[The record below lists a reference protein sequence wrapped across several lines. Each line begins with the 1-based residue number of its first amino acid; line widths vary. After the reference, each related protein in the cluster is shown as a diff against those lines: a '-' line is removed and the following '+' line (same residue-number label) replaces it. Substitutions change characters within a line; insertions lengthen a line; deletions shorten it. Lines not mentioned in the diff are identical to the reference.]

1 MKRVGKNVGRD
12 LGEGRAINFGR
23 RFGLAIGAI
32 VGIGGLLMSL
42 SVNANASTNAKDEK
56 AIKDVENKIINATST
71 DEVMK
76 YYDVNEIDLY
86 DFVPPLQYKG
96 ATAVHGDLDNFF
108 NNAKDVKGNFV
119 ELVVVTDGKMG
130 MARSIQHF
138 TWTSADGK
146 AQEATLRVT
155 DVFHK
160 VDGKWKVIHS
170 HVSVPVD
177 PKTGQAQMNL
187 SS

>member
-1 MKRVGKNVGRD
+1 MKKDARR
-12 LGEGRAINFGR
+12 LGGT
-23 RFGLAIGAI
+23 IGAM
-32 VGIGGLLMSL
+32 VAMAGLVLSL
-42 SVNANASTNAKDEK
+42 SVSSNAIAAGSAKDKK
-56 AIKDVENKIINATST
+56 AIEDTEHKIIAATST

-76 YYDVNEIDLY
+76 YYDKNDIDLY
-86 DFVPPLQYKG
+86 DFVPPLQYEG

-119 ELVVVTDGKMG
+119 VLVVETGGTMG

-138 TWTSADGK
+138 TWTGADGK

>member
-1 MKRVGKNVGRD
+1 MKKDSRR
-12 LGEGRAINFGR
+12 LGGT
-23 RFGLAIGAI
+23 IGAM
-32 VGIGGLLMSL
+32 VAMAGLVLSL
-42 SVNANASTNAKDEK
+42 SVSSNAIAAGSAKDKK
-56 AIKDVENKIINATST
+56 AIEDTEHKIIAATST

-76 YYDVNEIDLY
+76 YYDKNDIDLY
-86 DFVPPLQYKG
+86 DFVPPLQYEG

-119 ELVVVTDGKMG
+119 VLVVETGGTMG

-138 TWTSADGK
+138 TWTDAAGK
-146 AQEATLRVT
+146 QQEATLRVT
-155 DVFHK
+155 DVFRK
-160 VDGKWKVIHS
+160 EDGKWKVIHS

>member
-1 MKRVGKNVGRD
+1 MKKDSRRVGGT
-12 LGEGRAINFGR
+12 
-23 RFGLAIGAI
+23 IGAI
-32 VGIGGLLMSL
+32 VAMAGLVLSL
-42 SVNANASTNAKDEK
+42 SVSSNANAASSAKDKK
-56 AIKDVENKIINATST
+56 AIEGIENKLINATST
-71 DEVMK
+71 DEVME
-76 YYDVNEIDLY
+76 YYDKNDIDLY
-86 DFVPPLQYKG
+86 DFVPPLQYEG

-119 ELVVVTDGKMG
+119 VLVVETGGTMG

-138 TWTSADGK
+138 TWTGPDGK
-146 AQEATLRVT
+146 HQEATLRVT
-155 DVFHK
+155 DVFRK
-160 VDGKWKVIHS
+160 EDGKWKVIHS